1 MDDATTFFLAFAA
14 VFLGIALLLLHLE
27 RRAKALEARLA
38 TLESGRPGVAGGAG
52 GGPATAKAK
61 GPAGDGRPKA

>member
-14 VFLGIALLLLHLE
+14 VFLGIAALLLHLE

-38 TLESGRPGVAGGAG
+38 TLEAGSAPGS
-52 GGPATAKAK
+52 PATAKAK